1 MKVND
6 AVFQSYAGTHRYGKV
21 IEIKE
26 NFKDDGWKWAK
37 VLWVDDEAF
46 VTSQKWKAKLRGKP
60 ENHFIPEYYRCDD
73 IQTINVNRTI
83 HKLLKLQ
90 ND

>member
-1 MKVND
+1 MMGGNE
-6 AVFQSYAGTHRYGKV
+6 T
-21 IEIKE
+21 
-26 NFKDDGWKWAK
+26 
-37 VLWVDDEAF
+37 F